1 VENDD
6 RVAGIAQ
13 EFYRLTGRSPE
24 GAWQAPGRVNLI
36 GEHTDYNAGLALPFA
51 IDRCTVLAVRRRPDH
66 LVRVWSTN
74 LGQQAEART
83 EDLSPQAPL
92 GLPGWA
98 RYPLGVIWASQAHGV
113 ELPGLDISVSSTV
126 PIGGGL
132 SSSASLTVALAVAVN
147 DIAQAGWSTEE
158 LAKISQEAEA
168 LFVGV
173 PCGLLDQLSV
183 LCARAGHAVAI
194 DFMSES
200 WELVPLDA
208 GPLVVIST
216 GVQHANAAG
225 AYANRRAVCEQAAA
239 KLGLKALRQATL
251 DQVEAE
257 LSGEQLR
264 RARHVVTENS
274 RVTETIARLRQHQPF
289 GDLLTASHV
298 SLRDDY
304 EVSCAELDL
313 AVETA
318 VRSGAGGARL
328 TGAGFGGC
336 AISIGASAQSL
347 ARAISMAFSEAG
359 FGQPTIFDV
368 TPSDGAGR
376 LA

>member
-1 VENDD
+1 MENDD
-6 RVAGIAQ
+6 RAGGIAE
-13 EFYRLTGRSPE
+13 EFRRLTGHPPE
-24 GAWQAPGRVNLI
+24 GIWQAPGRVNLI

-51 IDRCTVLAVRRRPDH
+51 IDRCTIVAVRRRTDH
-66 LVRVWSTN
+66 LVRVWSAN
-74 LGQQAEART
+74 LGQQVEART
-83 EDLSPQAPL
+83 EDLSPKAPVDI
-92 GLPGWA
+92 PSWA

-132 SSSASLTVALAVAVN
+132 SSSAALTVALAVAVD

-168 LFVGV
+168 LFAGV

-183 LCARAGHAVAI
+183 LAARAGHAVVI
-194 DFMSES
+194 DFMSQS

-251 DQVEAE
+251 DQVEAQ

-264 RARHVVTENS
+264 RARHVVTENL
-274 RVTETIARLRQHQPF
+274 RVLETVERLRKNQPF
-289 GDLLTASHV
+289 GDLLTASHI

-318 VRSGAGGARL
+318 VRSGADGARL

-336 AISIGASAQSL
+336 AISIGASAQALSG
-347 ARAISMAFSEAG
+347 AISRAFGEAG
-359 FGQPTIFDV
+359 FAQPSTFDV
-368 TPSDGAGR
+368 APSDGAGR